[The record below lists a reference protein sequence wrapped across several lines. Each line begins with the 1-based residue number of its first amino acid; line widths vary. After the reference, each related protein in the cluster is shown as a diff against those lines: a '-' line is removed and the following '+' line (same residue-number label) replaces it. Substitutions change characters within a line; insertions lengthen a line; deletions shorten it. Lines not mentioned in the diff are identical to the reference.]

1 MVQRNDYMGY
11 NGDIL
16 DEKVRCMRCDEEL
29 IKAFKDDHVCDESR
43 INQMQ
48 RNRSNELAFVEPPR
62 QEFICNRCGLK
73 LSSN

>member
-11 NGDIL
+11 DGDIL

-43 INQMQ
+43 INQM
-48 RNRSNELAFVEPPR
+48 
-62 QEFICNRCGLK
+62 
-73 LSSN
+73 